1 MAQKREPV
9 SGGTGRAPIRTPDGS
24 QRTDLLELFFDL
36 ALVAGLAMTSRKM
49 AADQSWT
56 GIVEAL
62 VLLSTLFAVWVTTTL
77 ITDSYSSR
85 KPPIPLLI
93 LGTMFG
99 LMLMA
104 AALPTAF
111 GDHGLIFS
119 GTWVAV
125 FLVRGLVLA
134 WSLRGRP
141 EQERPVRAL
150 IWDIGSGTLWVI
162 GGLVADP
169 GWRLGLWLAAL
180 TADYTA
186 YGLRFPIPGR
196 APLPRYQVVP
206 EHLAERYQQIY
217 ILSLGEL
224 VLVSVLSLGHQP
236 FTADRVT
243 TFGAAFLTAV
253 VLWWSY
259 ARGAGAT
266 LRAAIESSPHPAR
279 LVQTNP
285 YAHWLMIA
293 GVVGTAAGVERIIEQ
308 PGERPG
314 SPMTALI
321 LGGAGLVLCGR
332 AVLEYEVYERLP
344 LSHVVGVVV
353 TIALAPVAPHLPG
366 LAVSVAAG
374 LVLLGVA
381 AAEFLRARRR
391 STG

>member
-1 MAQKREPV
+1 MGEKRAPAT
-9 SGGTGRAPIRTPDGS
+9 GGTRRAPIRASNGS
-24 QRTDLLELFFDL
+24 PRTDLLELFFDL
-36 ALVAGLAMTSRKM
+36 ALLAGLAMTSRKM
-49 AADQSWT
+49 AAEQSWT
-56 GIVEAL
+56 GIAQAL
-62 VLLSTLFAVWVTTTL
+62 LLLSTLFAVWVTTTL
-77 ITDSYSSR
+77 ITDTYSPQR
-85 KPPIPLLI
+85 RPVPLLI

-99 LMLMA
+99 LMLMS

-111 GDHGLIFS
+111 GDHGLIFG
-119 GTWVAV
+119 GTWVAI

-141 EQERPVRAL
+141 EQERPIRAL
-150 IWDIGSGTLWVI
+150 IWDVCSGTLWVV
-162 GGLVADP
+162 GALVAEPD
-169 GWRLGLWLAAL
+169 WRLGLWLAAL
-180 TADYTA
+180 TVDYTA

-196 APLPRYQVVP
+196 KPLPRYQVVP

-217 ILSLGEL
+217 ILALGEL
-224 VLVSVLSLGHQP
+224 VLVNVLSLGHQP
-236 FTADRVT
+236 FTAYRLAA
-243 TFGAAFLTAV
+243 FGTAFLTAV

-293 GVVGTAAGVERIIEQ
+293 GVVGTAAGVERIIEH

-314 SPMTALI
+314 AAMTALI

-332 AVLEYEVYERLP
+332 AVLEYEVFERLP

-381 AAEFLRARRR
+381 AAEFLRARRP

>member
-9 SGGTGRAPIRTPDGS
+9 SGGTRRAPIRTPNGS
-24 QRTDLLELFFDL
+24 PRTDLLELFFDL
-36 ALVAGLAMTSRKM
+36 ALVAGLAMTSMKM

-56 GIVEAL
+56 GIAQAL
-62 VLLSTLFAVWVTTTL
+62 VLLSTLFAVWATTTL
-77 ITDSYSSR
+77 ITDSYSPR
-85 KPPIPLLI
+85 RHPVPLLI

-99 LMLMA
+99 LMLMSA
-104 AALPTAF
+104 TLPTAF

-119 GTWVAV
+119 GTWVV
-125 FLVRGLVLA
+125 IFLIRGLVLA
-134 WSLRGRP
+134 WYLRGRP

-150 IWDIGSGTLWVI
+150 IWDAGTGTLWVV

-169 GWRLGLWLAAL
+169 DWRLGLWLAAL
-180 TADYTA
+180 TVDYTA
-186 YGLRFPIPGR
+186 YGLRYPIPGR
-196 APLPRYQVVP
+196 APLPRYRVVP

-236 FTADRVT
+236 FTADRVA
-243 TFGAAFLTAV
+243 TFGTAFLTAV

-259 ARGAGAT
+259 ARGAGAA
-266 LRAAIESSPHPAR
+266 LRAAIESAPHPAR

-285 YAHWLMIA
+285 YAHWLMLA
-293 GVVGTAAGVERIIEQ
+293 GVVGTAAGVERIIEH
-308 PGERPG
+308 PGERPDA
-314 SPMTALI
+314 PMTALI

-332 AVLEYEVYERLP
+332 AVLEYELYDRLP
-344 LSHVVGVVV
+344 LSHVVSVAV
-353 TIALAPVAPHLPG
+353 TIALAPVAPHVPG

-374 LVLLGVA
+374 LVLLGAA

-391 STG
+391 ATD

>member
-1 MAQKREPV
+1 MAEKREPV
-9 SGGTGRAPIRTPDGS
+9 AGGTRRAPIRGPNGS
-24 QRTDLLELFFDL
+24 PRTDLLELFFDL

-49 AADQSWT
+49 AAEQSWT
-56 GIVEAL
+56 GIAQAL
-62 VLLSTLFAVWVTTTL
+62 LLLSTLFAVWVTTTL
-77 ITDSYSSR
+77 ITDSYSPQR
-85 KPPIPLLI
+85 PPIPLLL

-99 LMLMA
+99 LMLMS

-119 GTWVAV
+119 GTWVV
-125 FLVRGLVLA
+125 IFLVRGLVLA
-134 WSLRGRP
+134 WSLRGHP

-150 IWDIGSGTLWVI
+150 IWDVCSGTLWVA
-162 GGLVADP
+162 GALVAEP

-180 TADYTA
+180 TVDYTA

-196 APLPRYQVVP
+196 TPLPRYQVVP

-217 ILSLGEL
+217 ILALGEL

-236 FTADRVT
+236 FTADRVA
-243 TFGAAFLTAV
+243 TFGTAFLTAV

-266 LRAAIESSPHPAR
+266 LRAAIESSPHPTR

-293 GVVGTAAGVERIIEQ
+293 GVVGTAAGVERIIEH

-314 SPMTALI
+314 APMTALI

-366 LAVSVAAG
+366 LAVGVAAG
-374 LVLLGVA
+374 LVLWGVA
-381 AAEFLRARRR
+381 AAEFLRAGRPPTR
-391 STG
+391 